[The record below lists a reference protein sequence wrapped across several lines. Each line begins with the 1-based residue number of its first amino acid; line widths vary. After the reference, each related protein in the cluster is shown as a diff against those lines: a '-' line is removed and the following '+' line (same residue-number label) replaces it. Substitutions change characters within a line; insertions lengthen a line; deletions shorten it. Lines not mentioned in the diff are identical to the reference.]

1 MTLLQAALMG
11 ILQGLTEFLPVSSSG
26 HLLMAQS
33 LFGLK
38 DLVAL
43 KSFDIA
49 VHFGTLMAIFIYF
62 AKDFWTLIKG
72 FFRGVMGHK
81 NEDFDMAVTLIL
93 ATIPAILVGLLLG
106 DWLDKIFYNAIA
118 VPVMLILV
126 GIVFL
131 VAEKIHT
138 KRGENRE
145 KITRKEGLMIGL
157 AQTLALIPGVSRSG
171 ATISAGL
178 MMGIERAKAARFS
191 FLLGSIAM
199 VAATAYAVL
208 KVIKGDFL
216 MPPTD
221 ILVVG
226 IATSF
231 LAGMAAIGFL
241 MNYLRKHTLAVFA
254 YYRLAAAV
262 AFLIWFLL
270 MMQQLGA
277 TLSNF

>member
-33 LFGLK
+33 IFGLK

-49 VHFGTLMAIFIYF
+49 VHFGTLLAIFIYF
-62 AKDFWTLIKG
+62 SKDFWTLTKG
-72 FFRGVMGHK
+72 FLRGVMGHK
-81 NEDFDMAVTLIL
+81 NEDYDMAITLLL
-93 ATIPAILVGLLLG
+93 ATIPAILVGLLFS
-106 DWLDKIFYNAIA
+106 DWLDQIFYNAIA
-118 VPVMLILV
+118 VPVMLIVV

-131 VAEKIHT
+131 IAEKIHA
-138 KRGENRE
+138 KRGQDRQ
-145 KITRKEGLMIGL
+145 KITRKEGIIIGL
-157 AQTLALIPGVSRSG
+157 AQTIALIPGVSRSG

-191 FLLGSIAM
+191 FLLGSVAM
-199 VAATAYAVL
+199 VAATAYAVM

-226 IATSF
+226 IITSF
-231 LAGMAAIGFL
+231 GAGMAAIGFL
-241 MNYLRKHTLAVFA
+241 MSYLRKHTLAVFA

-270 MMQQLGA
+270 MLQQLGS

>member
-49 VHFGTLMAIFIYF
+49 VHFGTLLAIFIYF
-62 AKDFWTLIKG
+62 GKDFWALIKG

-81 NEDFDMAVTLIL
+81 NEDFDMAITLLL
-93 ATIPAILVGLLLG
+93 ATIPAILVGLLLS
-106 DWLDKIFYNAIA
+106 DWLDQIFYNAIS

-131 VAEKIHT
+131 VAEKIHA
-138 KRGENRE
+138 KRGQDRQ
-145 KITRKEGLMIGL
+145 KITRKEGLIIGL

-178 MMGIERAKAARFS
+178 IMGIERAKAARFS
-191 FLLGSIAM
+191 FLLGSVAM

-221 ILVVG
+221 ILIVG
-226 IATSF
+226 IVTSF

-262 AFLIWFLL
+262 AFLIWFLW
-270 MMQQLGA
+270 MMQQLGV